1 MEIAQKA
8 KFQTAEHEI
17 GSHDVTIILGYAT
30 FAIVLLIAMYFG
42 SMSSGT
48 APGDFATM
56 TVFP

>member
-1 MEIAQKA
+1 MEIAQRT
-8 KFQTAEHEI
+8 KFETAEHEVS
-17 GSHDVTIILGYAT
+17 SHDVMIILGYMA
-30 FAIVLLIAMYFG
+30 FAILLLMAMYFG